1 MGQDACVSAFTAVTR
16 ASDTNGSGAGHS
28 GLDTVWTETPPH
40 PDTFALGEGPWG
52 VAGARRDA

>member
-1 MGQDACVSAFTAVTR
+1 MDACVSAFTADDQ
-16 ASDTNGSGAGHS
+16 ASDTKGFGTGHS
-28 GLDTVWTETPPH
+28 GLDMVLDRDTPH